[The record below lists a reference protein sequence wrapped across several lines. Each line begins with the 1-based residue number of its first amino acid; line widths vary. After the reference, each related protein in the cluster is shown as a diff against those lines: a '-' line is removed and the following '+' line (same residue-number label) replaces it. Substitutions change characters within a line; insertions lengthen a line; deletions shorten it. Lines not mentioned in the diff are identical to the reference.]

1 MDLPIRPIAED
12 EFPAYCRAIE
22 AAFGNQA
29 SDEEIAGWKSVTEFD
44 RTLAAVEDGS
54 IVATAGAFTLHV
66 SVPGGLTVPAAGVTA
81 VGVRPSHRRR
91 GLLRALMERQLDDV
105 ANGPEPLAILTASE
119 SLIYGRFGYG
129 VATSRASLAIDPR
142 RSAFAT
148 PFEDPG
154 RIRMVEPPEART
166 IVPAIHDRARVNQP
180 GDIDRSDAI
189 WDLMIADAP
198 WSRDGEEPLF
208 WAVHYSPTGE
218 ADGFVSYRVKRSW
231 PEGLPDSEV
240 RVTDLVGV
248 DAQAEA
254 SLWRYV
260 LDLDLAG
267 QVIAESRPVD
277 EALRWRLA
285 DPRRLRQRF
294 VTDHLWARLL
304 DIPAALTARRY
315 RAESELIIE
324 VRDPLRPAVDG
335 RYLLRGG
342 PDGAECARTT
352 LTADLSLGVGELSSA
367 YLGDA
372 RLSVLARAGR
382 VVEHRD
388 GALSRADRL
397 FRSDLVPFSHTS
409 F

>member
-1 MDLPIRPIAED
+1 M
-12 EFPAYCRAIE
+12 
-22 AAFGNQA
+22 
-29 SDEEIAGWKSVTEFD
+29 
-44 RTLAAVEDGS
+44 
-54 IVATAGAFTLHV
+54 
-66 SVPGGLTVPAAGVTA
+66 
-81 VGVRPSHRRR
+81 
-91 GLLRALMERQLDDV
+91 
-105 ANGPEPLAILTASE
+105 
-119 SLIYGRFGYG
+119 
-129 VATSRASLAIDPR
+129 
-142 RSAFAT
+142 
-148 PFEDPG
+148 
-154 RIRMVEPPEART
+154 RMVEPAEART
-166 IVPAIHDRARVNQP
+166 IAPAIHDRARVNQP
-180 GDIDRSDAI
+180 GDIDRSGAI
-189 WDLMIADAP
+189 WDFMIADAA
-198 WSRDGEEPLF
+198 WSRSGAEPLF
-208 WAVHYSPTGE
+208 WAVHYSPTGD

-240 RVTDLVGV
+240 RVTDLIAV

-304 DIPAALTARRY
+304 DIPAALAARRY
-315 RAESELIIE
+315 HVESEVVID
-324 VRDPLRPAVDG
+324 VRDPLRPAIDG

-342 PDGAECARTT
+342 PDGAECVRTT
-352 LTADLSLGVGELSSA
+352 LTADLTLGVGELSSA

-397 FRSDLVPFSHTS
+397 FKSDLVPFSHTS